1 MPQTRCL
8 RVFTRVRAIEMCA
21 EYCAETGRLRL
32 LRDGTVLGEWFPP
45 NSWMTIASVSG
56 ARTWGTAPSL
66 DELRALLE
74 NQVST
79 VSTGVIPLMR
89 IEVATDDYRH
99 ISSLDVSL
107 PGQTA

>member
-8 RVFTRVRAIEMCA
+8 RVITRVRAIEMCA

-32 LRDGTVLGEWFPP
+32 LRDGAVQGEWFPP

-56 ARTWGTAPSL
+56 ARTWGTGPSL

-74 NQVST
+74 HH
-79 VSTGVIPLMR
+79 VSTGVIPRMR
-89 IEVATDDYRH
+89 IEVATADYRH
-99 ISSLDVSL
+99 VSSLDVSL